1 MARLTK
7 REKEV
12 LSLLVQGRKPREIA
26 ESLCITRRTV
36 QAHMENA
43 RSKTGART
51 TIELAAKVATEL
63 DRKANP

>member
-1 MARLTK
+1 MSRLTR
-7 REKEV
+7 RERQV
-12 LSLLVQGRKPREIA
+12 VTLLVAGRRPVEIA
-26 ESLCITRRTV
+26 QELCITRRTV

-63 DRKANP
+63 DRKFNP